1 MRAGAPFLAMSL
13 VEELDRPVSGQG
25 HVLEQAIVKRAM
37 HRNLVMAVAIVVVI
51 GSLFTWAYWPTL
63 VELAG
68 KWDRLPDYS
77 HGYLVAPLAVFF
89 LWVRR
94 ARFPTKPGAARW
106 LGVLLIVGSV
116 GVRYVGAKYYL
127 GGVDGWS
134 MMVWVA
140 GVVLL
145 FGGHRVLVWA
155 APSIA
160 FLAFMV
166 PLPYGAERMF
176 SLPLQKAA
184 TLISCWTL
192 QFLGQPAIAQGN
204 TIILGEHHLEVAEAC
219 CGLRIFMGI
228 LALAFAYLVIV
239 RCPWW
244 QKLILALST
253 VPIALVANATR
264 IVVTGLLYQLVSSD
278 AAQHFSHD
286 VAGWVMIPFAA
297 LLFALVLWYLHNTVQ
312 EVEVLDVRSLIG
324 GDDKQR
330 NVLLGVETRSSE
342 IGNYKT
348 GGDEPYPK

>member
-1 MRAGAPFLAMSL
+1 MR
-13 VEELDRPVSGQG
+13 
-25 HVLEQAIVKRAM
+25 
-37 HRNLVMAVAIVVVI
+37 RNLVMAIAIVVVI

-63 VELAG
+63 AKLAEA
-68 KWDRLPDYS
+68 WDRLPDYS
-77 HGYLVAPLAVFF
+77 HGYMVAPLGVFF

-94 ARFPTKPGAARW
+94 DRFPAKPGVAKW
-106 LGVLLIVGSV
+106 LGVFLIVGSI
-116 GVRYVGAKYYL
+116 GVRYMGAKYYL

-166 PLPYGAERMF
+166 PLPYSMERMF

-204 TIILGEHHLEVAEAC
+204 TIILGEHRLEVAQAC

-228 LALAFAYLVIV
+228 LALAFAYLVIA

-253 VPIALVANATR
+253 APIALVANATR
-264 IVVTGLLYQLVSSD
+264 IVVTGLLYQLASSE

-297 LLFALVLWYLHNTVQ
+297 LLFALVLWYLRNTVQ

-324 GDDKQR
+324 GDDKQH
-330 NVLLGVETRSSE
+330 NVQLGVETWSTKLS
-342 IGNYKT
+342 NYKT
-348 GGDEPYPK
+348 DGGELCPK